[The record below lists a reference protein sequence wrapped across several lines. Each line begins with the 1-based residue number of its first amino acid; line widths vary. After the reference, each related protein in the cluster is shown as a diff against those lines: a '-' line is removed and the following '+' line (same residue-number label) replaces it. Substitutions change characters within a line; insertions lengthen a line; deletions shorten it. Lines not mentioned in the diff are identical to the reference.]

1 MNSAIFSSSRVAQ
14 WERFYESVI
23 SAIAW
28 ETEIKKRRHEKGVEL
43 ILPENPTWEK
53 LPAGWGEARAMKG
66 REAGSSP
73 IFQTGS
79 E

>member
-1 MNSAIFSSSRVAQ
+1 VHRLVCLEWFQNV
-14 WERFYESVI
+14 EN
-23 SAIAW
+23 AIAW

-43 ILPENPTWEK
+43 ILPENPTWEN
-53 LPAGWGEARAMKG
+53 LAAGWGEARAMKG

-79 E
+79 Q